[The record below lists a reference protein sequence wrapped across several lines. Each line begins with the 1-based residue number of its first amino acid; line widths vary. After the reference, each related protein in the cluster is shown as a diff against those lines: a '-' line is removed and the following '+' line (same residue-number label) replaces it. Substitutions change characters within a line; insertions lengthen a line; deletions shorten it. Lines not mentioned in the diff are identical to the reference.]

1 MGKPSFLVHLC
12 KKLEYIIFWN
22 LTLFRDHP
30 NGHTDRQK
38 DRHTHK
44 QTEDIWDDWETDIII
59 VSFHSALFLKKKT
72 VSNSEQMIQTSFFIR
87 DFTRNWGR
95 HLFVQMR
102 QADIYK
108 NSSRHA
114 LIPFLS
120 HVIFFFLR
128 LNKKIAFKALARIS
142 HEADFVCRSV
152 EPWIDRSWVREI
164 VLERWGHRRV
174 CVLTGNNKQIL
185 LLCCLSLSLSAGP

>member
-1 MGKPSFLVHLC
+1 MD
-12 KKLEYIIFWN
+12 IQ
-22 LTLFRDHP
+22 
-30 NGHTDRQK
+30 TDR
-38 DRHTHK
+38 R
-44 QTEDIWDDWETDIII
+44 TDIHTNRQRISEMI
-59 VSFHSALFLKKKT
+59 GRQTLLSCRSILHYFWKKKT